1 MDGEPVAQLG
11 LTVTKYQSLNVKKIV
26 QHLKAHQTVRRLMQ
40 TVNITAALYE
50 LFPALYLV
58 EEIYSRP
65 AKHGGHH
72 KMDFTESRF
81 RVKISDT
88 TTTVLG

>member
-40 TVNITAALYE
+40 TAALYE
-50 LFPALYLV
+50 LFPALFL
-58 EEIYSRP
+58 E
-65 AKHGGHH
+65 
-72 KMDFTESRF
+72 
-81 RVKISDT
+81 
-88 TTTVLG
+88 